1 MDLKFQWC
9 QYVHS
14 PSGPNYYL
22 LKEKMESF
30 RPKKVGHC
38 KVELKFDP
46 GFRVIEEYLS
56 EIYSILIVNLN

>member
-30 RPKKVGHC
+30 RTKKLPEFHN
-38 KVELKFDP
+38 FDFKWWRDHRKKNP
-46 GFRVIEEYLS
+46 MSVVSMSR
-56 EIYSILIVNLN
+56 